1 MTTMFKI
8 CNGHAPDYL
17 SKLFPQKH
25 ETRSQYN
32 TRNKHQMYIPRS
44 RLELF
49 KKSFVPD
56 SIKLWNSLALDIREA
71 ISINAF
77 RKNILP
83 QITTPPSYFS
93 FGKRYTNVI
102 HTKLR
107 HNCILL
113 CDLHK
118 RNITNSPYCACGHI
132 EDAYHFFFSC
142 KNYSRARNNL
152 FDRLF
157 SLDLVNI
164 DTNLLLSGNN
174 ALPIQTNIN
183 IFTAVHKFIDE
194 TCRFTH

>member
-1 MTTMFKI
+1 
-8 CNGHAPDYL
+8 
-17 SKLFPQKH
+17 
-25 ETRSQYN
+25 
-32 TRNKHQMYIPRS
+32 MYIPRS
-44 RLELF
+44 RLALF
-49 KKSFVPD
+49 EKSCVPD

-77 RKNILP
+77 RKNILL
-83 QITTPPSYFS
+83 QITIPPSYFS
-93 FGKRYTNVI
+93 FGKRYTNII

-118 RNITNSPYCACGHI
+118 CNITNSPYCACGHNV
-132 EDAYHFFFSC
+132 DAYLFFFAC

-152 FDRLF
+152 FNKLF

-164 DTNLLLSGNN
+164 NTNLLLSV
-174 ALPIQTNIN
+174 LPIQTNIN

-194 TCRFTH
+194 TCRFTN

>member
-1 MTTMFKI
+1 LQWTRTRLR
-8 CNGHAPDYL
+8 YL

-25 ETRSQYN
+25 ETIIRSQYN
-32 TRNKHQMYIPRS
+32 TRNKHQIYIPRS

-56 SIKLWNSLALDIREA
+56 SKNLWNSLALDIWEA

-83 QITTPPSYFS
+83 QITIPPSYFS
-93 FGKRYTNVI
+93 FGKRYANII

-113 CDLHK
+113 CDLDK

-132 EDAYHFFFSC
+132 EDAYHFFFLV
-142 KNYSRARNNL
+142 KIIVELEIIYSID
-152 FDRLF
+152 F
-157 SLDLVNI
+157 LVLTWSI
-164 DTNLLLSGNN
+164 LTQICFYLVIMLYLYTN
-174 ALPIQTNIN
+174 
-183 IFTAVHKFIDE
+183 
-194 TCRFTH
+194 